1 MSETSRRAFL
11 STLGALAGSAV
22 VPGMME
28 GQAAQQAAGDEEAH
42 PVDEDFLR
50 ALEYGM
56 PPTAGEGIGID
67 RLIMLFTNQA
77 SIRDVVLFPQLRP
90 EK

>member
-1 MSETSRRAFL
+1 MKADDVPALNRRD
-11 STLGALAGSAV
+11 
-22 VPGMME
+22 P
-28 GQAAQQAAGDEEAH
+28 DY
-42 PVDEDFLR
+42 VD
-50 ALEYGM
+50 
-56 PPTAGEGIGID
+56 PEGIGID